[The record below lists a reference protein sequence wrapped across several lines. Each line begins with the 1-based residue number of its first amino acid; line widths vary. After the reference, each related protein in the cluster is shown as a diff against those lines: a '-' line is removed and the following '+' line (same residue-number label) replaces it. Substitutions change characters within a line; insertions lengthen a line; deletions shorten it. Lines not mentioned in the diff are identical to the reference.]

1 MAHKDYNIPSHP
13 NLPNVKNLH
22 VIKTMTSLKSRG
34 YVTET
39 FTWGWYYWYI
49 TNEGIVYLRDVLHIP
64 EHVIPQTL
72 NKVSERPQ
80 TVVPKRRLYE
90 RDRVK
95 SGDEGREGYRRAG
108 AGRGEAKEVAYLPD
122 RREESGPARA
132 ERDGYKRGEKEEK
145 YVPARGPPRFIK
157 QGEIEVTAKRVE
169 RSGLISVQKVE
180 SAGSRV
186 ERSGPNSVQKVES
199 AGSRVVRSALISVQ
213 NSESAESRAQFK
225 SLNSRPVQHSADP
238 VRRVK
243 QGSAAGP
250 VWGSEPIQPSMSRSE
265 STTCTWE
272 TTSSD
277 EPATVESTQPGPG
290 FRSLKIR
297 TAQHTS
303 SAKKVEPGP
312 IWGTTSPT
320 SLSKIPEDKSLKIR
334 ALPKEPEKSSHSEP
348 EETPGN
354 QSGSNQLSVEPGFRS
369 LKIRPGE
376 PAASPEASADTQFRS
391 LKIRPIQHPKEPD
404 ETQGSDNQVKSSAQ
418 PVVRTVKIRR
428 STASTSSV
436 WSAEDEP
443 SVKLLIRSKS
453 CSTDIDEGD
462 ESVYLAKSLDLFSS
476 DATQSRFKPAE
487 YEHTNAPSYRPAKPP
502 RSRSPTS
509 PSIDHAHDY
518 DTVLP
523 QPFRSHQC
531 LFTDMEESPSITESL
546 EDEDC
551 PGMEI
556 SHHHEQML
564 TEDNEDISLMSSSTH
579 HHNREMSTEDYLPE
593 EDLPLISSSTSHTL
607 EHHSPH
613 HRDRNLSNPVSKQ
626 LQQIE
631 SPSSSYDDSPC
642 DDVMSSPFGDDVTES
657 FYGITSLED
666 LVHASEANIIPVSDS
681 LAYPEKDRP
690 GQVRPGELSVITK
703 DPSRDPS
710 DPRFSFIKSPEDQK
724 GWDLRKP
731 ARPEKWSPK
740 KPPRPTITI
749 KGTFNPKG
757 DSLFDPIKFC
767 TVKDTESPLT
777 EPDMKTPIVVV
788 TPTTPT
794 HITYQFKQ
802 LTKTDTSRT
811 RHVHAGDTSCSIL
824 VQPYAD
830 DDEDSDVSND
840 SEMLQILSDLG
851 MVHEER
857 EDEVPLISSGSSQ
870 PLQQA
875 HPTAGDKRIK
885 TDDYNRFMEHY
896 AKAKQL
902 ERSLEHE
909 GQHVTSTANE
919 KMKAYLADR
928 EGQPGDEMDSDVS
941 QSSKVEAGSDSD
953 ASNTDEMFGI
963 LSDLGI
969 VEVGGVP
976 STNSQP
982 PIPSRYSKVLS
993 DTDRVEATE
1002 DYDSESG
1009 VSNDS
1014 GMFALLSDAAIV
1026 QKIDSDSDV
1035 SNNDEMFGILS
1046 DLGMVGTP
1054 KLQLDPKRG
1063 NTSTSSQL
1071 TLSHL
1076 GVVESPINVFNRS
1089 PKQFT
1094 LQASPTTSSD
1104 ELDPNWTTK
1113 ASTSVKLTQSH
1124 VKVFNSSRS
1133 SGNKE
1138 FMLEPSPD
1146 VSNNS
1151 EMMNIVTDLGLVEDR
1166 VVGDIQLQEGPNSEC
1181 SCDGEGHHHEHL
1193 GEDADYGRDEDTEI
1207 HKNGAD
1213 TDSDVSN
1220 SDEMFGLLADLGMVE
1235 STPAP
1240 SVVTSMVAQ
1249 HGSDTESDVSNN
1261 SGMLDI
1267 LADLGMVESKPPQ
1280 DDSADESNASNCGC
1294 DEGSKR
1300 HLLESDTDVD
1310 SIVSNNSGMFEI
1322 LADLGFVEHEKKTPA
1337 ADKSAPSPDKSTPS
1351 ADKSAPSAD
1360 KIGPS
1365 PDTNKASAA
1374 SKVEQESLQCIP
1386 DPVSDDESD
1395 VSNND
1400 EMFGILA
1407 DLGMVQSTAA
1417 PPKPNSRPSKPS
1429 RVTDANSSKVKSEP
1443 LKATSYPSKHFRF
1456 AGNTNTSAK
1465 VESDSESDVS
1475 NDSGMFAILSDLGMI
1490 AAEPTAAGVDG
1501 YTVDPN
1507 HDVIHSDSSSTNDE
1521 GMSQIL
1527 SDLGM
1532 ASGNNILLDLGMVE
1546 GMLGMDNMTEGDLDA
1561 MVDMA
1566 GTEGI
1571 SVSAMMEGYQTE
1583 MLDCED
1589 VYETDSGSDY
1599 AVEEE
1604 LTQSVM
1610 CAPQYGGTPVP
1621 LIAQTLDIMSL
1632 DSSEESDLN
1641 VEEETEKVAKST
1653 PRYLMEAVK
1662 PLNSSNSYRS
1672 TTFTGTI
1679 SQLPASLQDF
1689 SAPIKA
1695 PEQQD
1700 SNSKPTEHD
1709 DSDSDVSNDSGMFA
1723 ILSDL
1728 GMVGSEDPDPIST
1741 LQQTESLLSEL
1752 VDDQLNDGGRELHGS
1767 SAPCVPASLSPA
1779 TDDKREAATPSPGI
1793 QLSASATPEA
1803 TTATKPARRPSQIA
1817 AAIAARQSSDK
1828 LTAVKLS
1835 ATPSHGTDAHQKIY
1849 TEPSED
1855 PKQSTP
1861 PASESSPGITSRLPA
1876 AASEDP
1882 KQSTPL
1888 SSPRITSR
1896 LPASASEDPKQ
1907 STRPAS
1913 KSSPDTT
1920 SLLPAAAPEDPKQST
1935 PLASKFSPGTTSRLP
1950 AAAPENPKQSIP
1962 LASKSSPGTTSRLPA
1977 AASED
1982 LKQSTPPASKSSPG
1996 TTSRLPASAPENPKQ
2011 SIPLAS
2017 KSSPGT
2023 TSRLPAA
2030 APENPKQSIPLASK
2044 SSPCTTSRLPAAVS
2058 KDPKQYTG
2066 PALKSSPETTSQ
2078 LPVAASEDPKQSARL
2093 ASKSS
2098 PGTTSRLIPAAA
2110 PEDPKQST
2118 RPASK
2123 SFPGITS
2130 RLPAAVCKDPKQSP
2144 PLASKSSPG
2153 TASRLPAAAPE
2164 DPKLSTP
2171 PASKSSPGTA
2181 SRLPAAA
2188 FEDPKQSIPLAS
2200 KSSPGTTSRLP
2211 AAAYEDPKQSTPLA
2225 SKPSLG
2231 TTSRLPAA
2239 AFKDPKQSTGPASKS
2254 SPGTTFKDPKQ
2265 SSPPAPKP
2273 SLGTTSRLP
2282 AAASEDLKQSTPPA
2296 SKSSP
2301 GTTSRLPAS
2310 APENP
2315 KQSIPLASKSSPG
2328 TTSRLP
2334 AAAPENPKQS
2344 IPLASKSSPCT
2355 TSRLPAAVS
2364 KDPKQYTG
2372 PALKSSPETTSQLP
2386 VAASEDPKQS
2396 ARLASKSSPG
2406 TTSRLIPAA
2415 APEDP
2420 KQSTRPASKSFPGIT
2435 SRLPAAVSKDPKQS
2449 PPLASKSS
2457 PGTASRLPAAAPE
2470 DPKLSTPPASKSS
2483 PGTASRLPAAAF
2495 EDPKQSIPL
2504 ASKSSPGTTS
2514 RLPAA
2519 AYEDPKQSTPLAS
2532 KPSLGTTS
2540 RLPAAAF
2547 KDPKQSTGPASKSS
2561 PGTTSRLPAAAFK
2574 DPKQSSPP
2582 APKPSLGTTSLL
2594 PAAASEDPKQST
2606 PLALK
2611 SSPGTASRLPAA
2623 APEDPKQN
2631 TPLASK
2637 SSPGTTSRLPAAAH
2651 EDPKQN
2657 TCPASKYSPET
2668 TSRLPVAASED
2679 PEQSTPLAFN
2689 FSPETASLLP
2699 AAAFKDPKQSTPLAS
2714 KSSPGTASRL
2724 PAASP
2729 EDPKQSTPLASKY
2742 SPGTTSRLPAAAHE
2756 DPKQNTCPA
2765 SKSSPGTT
2773 SRLPASAYEDP
2784 KQSPPLASKFSPGTT
2799 EVAAGAKQSVFSIK
2813 TNIAAVTV
2821 TRTLPAPP
2829 SKPSPGTIVQS
2840 CATPQTS
2847 SPPSST
2853 KPSTPSATVKDPS
2866 STESQPVTTPLS
2878 SSHPLPF
2885 KHSASAT
2892 TAQPLPFKHSASA
2905 TTARPLPFKHSAS
2918 ATTAQPSS
2926 PDYRYYTDL
2935 LID

>member
-1 MAHKDYNIPSHP
+1 MLISKKDRNAIHLYIFHHGVMVAHKDYNLPSHP

-169 RSGLISVQKVE
+169 RSGHISAQKVE

-186 ERSGPNSVQKVES
+186 ERSGHISVQKVGSAGLRVERSGLISVQKVES
-199 AGSRVVRSALISVQ
+199 AGSQ
-213 NSESAESRAQFK
+213 AQFK
-225 SLNSRPVQHSADP
+225 SLNSRPVPHSADP
-238 VRRVK
+238 VRRIE
-243 QGSAAGP
+243 QGSAVGP

-277 EPATVESTQPGPG
+277 EPATVESAQPGPG

-297 TAQHTS
+297 TVQHTS
-303 SAKKVEPGP
+303 SAKKVAPGP

-320 SLSKIPEDKSLKIR
+320 SPSKRPEDRSLKIR
-334 ALPKEPEKSSHSEP
+334 ALSREQEKSPHSEP
-348 EETPGN
+348 GETPEN
-354 QSGSNQLSVEPGFRS
+354 QSGSNQLSVEPVFRS
-369 LKIRPGE
+369 LNIRPGE
-376 PAASPEASADTQFRS
+376 SAAPPEASAGTQFRS
-391 LKIRPIQHPKEPD
+391 LKIRSIQHPKEP
-404 ETQGSDNQVKSSAQ
+404 EEIQGSDNQVKSSAQ
-418 PVVRTVKIRR
+418 PVVRSVKIRR
-428 STASTSSV
+428 STANTSSV

-453 CSTDIDEGD
+453 CSTDVVEGD

-476 DATQSRFKPAE
+476 DAPQSRFKPAD
-487 YEHTNAPSYRPAKPP
+487 YDAPSYRPAKPP

-509 PSIDHAHDY
+509 PTVDHAHDY

-551 PGMEI
+551 PGIEI

-564 TEDNEDISLMSSSTH
+564 TEDDEDISLMSSSTH

-607 EHHSPH
+607 EHHSPY

-642 DDVMSSPFGDDVTES
+642 DDVISSPFGDDVTES
-657 FYGITSLED
+657 FYGVTSLED
-666 LVHASEANIIPVSDS
+666 LVHPSEANIIPVSDS
-681 LAYPEKDRP
+681 LAYPERERP
-690 GQVRPGELSVITK
+690 AQVRPGELSVITK

-767 TVKDTESPLT
+767 TVKDTEPPLT
-777 EPDMKTPIVVV
+777 EPNMKAPIVVV

-857 EDEVPLISSGSSQ
+857 EDEVLLISSGSSQ

-875 HPTAGDKRIK
+875 HPTAGDERIK

-902 ERSLEHE
+902 ERSLEQE
-909 GQHVTSTANE
+909 GHHV
-919 KMKAYLADR
+919 KAYLADR
-928 EGQPGDEMDSDVS
+928 EGQPGDERDSDVS
-941 QSSKVEAGSDSD
+941 QSSGVCIVQTKVEVGSDSD

-1009 VSNDS
+1009 VSKDS
-1014 GMFALLSDAAIV
+1014 DMFALLSDAAIV

-1035 SNNDEMFGILS
+1035 SNNDEMFGTLS

-1063 NTSTSSQL
+1063 NKSTSSQL

-1076 GVVESPINVFNRS
+1076 GVVESPLNIYNRS
-1089 PKQFT
+1089 PEQFT

-1124 VKVFNSSRS
+1124 VKVFSSSRS

-1151 EMMNIVTDLGLVEDR
+1151 EMITIVTDLRLVEDR

-1300 HLLESDTDVD
+1300 HLLELDTDVD

-1374 SKVEQESLQCIP
+1374 SKVEQESLLCIP

-1429 RVTDANSSKVKSEP
+1429 RVTNANSSKVKSEP

-1521 GMSQIL
+1521 VMSQIL

-1532 ASGNNILLDLGMVE
+1532 ASGNSILLDLGMVE
-1546 GMLGMDNMTEGDLDA
+1546 GMLGMDNMTKGDLDA

-1571 SVSAMMEGYQTE
+1571 SVSAMIEGYQTE

-1728 GMVGSEDPDPIST
+1728 GIVGSEDPDPIST

-1752 VDDQLNDGGRELHGS
+1752 VNDQLNDGGRELHGS

-1835 ATPSHGTDAHQKIY
+1835 ATPSHGTDAHQQIY

-1861 PASESSPGITSRLPA
+1861 PASESSPGITSRLPAAAFKDPKQSTRPASKSSPGTASRLPA

-2044 SSPCTTSRLPAAVS
+2044 SSPRTTSRLPAAVS

-2078 LPVAASEDPKQSARL
+2078 LLVAASEDPKQSARL
-2093 ASKSS
+2093 AFKSS

-2130 RLPAAVCKDPKQSP
+2130 RLPAVVSKDPKQSP

-2171 PASKSSPGTA
+2171 PASNSSPGTA

-2211 AAAYEDPKQSTPLA
+2211 AAAYEDPKQSTH
-2225 SKPSLG
+2225 
-2231 TTSRLPAA
+2231 
-2239 AFKDPKQSTGPASKS
+2239 
-2254 SPGTTFKDPKQ
+2254 
-2265 SSPPAPKP
+2265 
-2273 SLGTTSRLP
+2273 
-2282 AAASEDLKQSTPPA
+2282 
-2296 SKSSP
+2296 
-2301 GTTSRLPAS
+2301 
-2310 APENP
+2310 
-2315 KQSIPLASKSSPG
+2315 
-2328 TTSRLP
+2328 
-2334 AAAPENPKQS
+2334 
-2344 IPLASKSSPCT
+2344 
-2355 TSRLPAAVS
+2355 
-2364 KDPKQYTG
+2364 
-2372 PALKSSPETTSQLP
+2372 
-2386 VAASEDPKQS
+2386 
-2396 ARLASKSSPG
+2396 
-2406 TTSRLIPAA
+2406 
-2415 APEDP
+2415 
-2420 KQSTRPASKSFPGIT
+2420 
-2435 SRLPAAVSKDPKQS
+2435 
-2449 PPLASKSS
+2449 
-2457 PGTASRLPAAAPE
+2457 
-2470 DPKLSTPPASKSS
+2470 
-2483 PGTASRLPAAAF
+2483 
-2495 EDPKQSIPL
+2495 
-2504 ASKSSPGTTS
+2504 
-2514 RLPAA
+2514 
-2519 AYEDPKQSTPLAS
+2519 LAS

-2582 APKPSLGTTSLL
+2582 APKPSLGTTSQL

-2606 PLALK
+2606 PLASK

-2729 EDPKQSTPLASKY
+2729 EDPKQSTPLASKS

-2773 SRLPASAYEDP
+2773 SRLPASAYEDPKQSPPLASKSSPGTASRLPAAASEDP

-2847 SPPSST
+2847 SPPPPPSST
-2853 KPSTPSATVKDPS
+2853 KPSTPSATFKDPS
-2866 STESQPVTTPLS
+2866 STEPQPVTTPLS

-2905 TTARPLPFKHSAS
+2905 TTAQPLPFKHSAS